1 MLAVD
6 GLTVRFGGLTALEDV
21 SLRAAEGEAL
31 GLIGPNGSGK
41 TTFINALTGAYSAT
55 GRVRFRDADLLGL
68 PPERIVR
75 LGLVRTFQNLRI
87 FRRMT
92 VLENALAAQNGM
104 PDMRFADLI
113 GGRRRDAARR
123 ERARDLVERVGLGP
137 DADRLAGELPLA
149 SQRRL
154 ELARAL
160 VRDPALLLLDEPS
173 GGMTPA
179 ETREMTGLIATL
191 ACPGRTVIVV
201 EHKMALIT
209 GLCTRL
215 AVLNFGRLVAEGAPA
230 EVLRRQ
236 AVIDAYLG
244 TEAPADA

>member
-1 MLAVD
+1 MLAID
-6 GLTVRFGGLTALEDV
+6 GLTVRFGGLTALDDV
-21 SLRAAEGEAL
+21 SLHAANGDVL

-41 TTFINALTGAYSAT
+41 TTLINALTGVYPAT
-55 GRVRFRDADLLGL
+55 GRACFRGKDLLGL

-75 LGLVRTFQNLRI
+75 LGLVRTFQNLRV
-87 FRRMT
+87 FQRMT
-92 VLENALAAQNGM
+92 VLENVLAAQNGM
-104 PDMRFADLI
+104 TGMRFVDLI
-113 GGRRRDAARR
+113 GGRRRDGGRR
-123 ERARDLVERVGLGP
+123 ERAYELVERVGLGG
-137 DADRLAGELPLA
+137 DGDRLAGTLPLA

-179 ETREMTGLIATL
+179 ETREMTGLIARL

-215 AVLNFGRLVAEGAPA
+215 AVLNFGRLIAEGAPA
-230 EVLRRQ
+230 EVLRRP
-236 AVIDAYLG
+236 AVVEAYLG

>member
-1 MLAVD
+1 MLAID
-6 GLTVRFGGLTALEDV
+6 GLTVRFGGLTALEEV
-21 SLRAAEGEAL
+21 TLHAAEGEVL

-41 TTFINALTGAYSAT
+41 TTLINALTGVYPAT
-55 GRVRFRDADLLGL
+55 GRVRFRGADLLGL
-68 PPERIVR
+68 SSERIVR
-75 LGLVRTFQNLRI
+75 LGLVRTFQNLRV

-92 VLENALAAQNGM
+92 VLENVLAAQNGM
-104 PDMRFADLI
+104 PDMGLADLV
-113 GGRRRDAARR
+113 GGRRRDGRRR
-123 ERARDLVERVGLGP
+123 ERARDLVERVGIGG
-137 DADRLAGELPLA
+137 DAGRLAGELPLA

-179 ETREMTGLIATL
+179 ETREMTELIATL

-201 EHKMALIT
+201 EHKMALIV

-215 AVLNFGRLVAEGAPA
+215 AVLNFGRLVAEGEPA

-244 TEAPADA
+244 TETAVDA

>member
-1 MLAVD
+1 MLAID
-6 GLTVRFGGLTALEDV
+6 GLTVRFGGLTALDDV
-21 SLRAAEGEAL
+21 SLHAADGEVL

-41 TTFINALTGAYSAT
+41 TTLINALTGVYPAT
-55 GRVRFRDADLLGL
+55 GRVCFRGKDLLGL

-75 LGLVRTFQNLRI
+75 LGLVRTFQNLRV

-92 VLENALAAQNGM
+92 VLENVLAAQNGM
-104 PDMRFADLI
+104 TGMRFVDLI
-113 GGRRRDAARR
+113 GGRRRDGGRR
-123 ERARDLVERVGLGP
+123 ERAYELVERVGLGG
-137 DADRLAGELPLA
+137 DGDRLAGTLPLA

-160 VRDPALLLLDEPS
+160 VRDPELLLLDEPS

-179 ETREMTGLIATL
+179 ETREMTGLIARL

-215 AVLNFGRLVAEGAPA
+215 AVLNFGRLIAEGAPA
-230 EVLRRQ
+230 EVLRRP
-236 AVIDAYLG
+236 AVVEAYLG

>member
-1 MLAVD
+1 MLAID
-6 GLTVRFGGLTALEDV
+6 GLTVRFGGLTALDDV
-21 SLRAAEGEAL
+21 SLHAADGEVL

-41 TTFINALTGAYSAT
+41 TTLINALTGIYPAT
-55 GRVRFRDADLLGL
+55 GRVRFRGEDLLGL

-75 LGLVRTFQNLRI
+75 LGLVRTFQNLRV

-92 VLENALAAQNGM
+92 VLENVLAAQNGM
-104 PDMRFADLI
+104 TDIGFADLI
-113 GGRRRDAARR
+113 GGRRRDAGRR
-123 ERARDLVERVGLGP
+123 KRARELIEQVGLGN
-137 DADRLAGELPLA
+137 DVDRLVGTLPLA

-179 ETREMTGLIATL
+179 ETREMTGLIARL
-191 ACPGRTVIVV
+191 ACPGRTVMVV

-215 AVLNFGRLVAEGAPA
+215 AVLNFGRLIAEGAPA
-230 EVLRRQ
+230 EVLRRP
-236 AVIDAYLG
+236 AVIEAYLG
-244 TEAPADA
+244 TEAPVDA

>member
-1 MLAVD
+1 MLEIE
-6 GLTVRFGGLTALEDV
+6 GLTVRFGGLTALEDM
-21 SLRAAEGEAL
+21 SLRAAEGEVL

-41 TTFINALTGAYSAT
+41 TTLINALTGVYAAT
-55 GRVRFRDADLLGL
+55 GRVRFRGTDLLGL
-68 PPERIVR
+68 PPEQIVR
-75 LGLVRTFQNLRI
+75 LGLVRTFQNLRL

-92 VLENALAAQNGM
+92 VLENVLAAQNGM
-104 PDMRFADLI
+104 ADMRFGDLI
-113 GGRRRDAARR
+113 GGRRRD
-123 ERARDLVERVGLGP
+123 RARQKQAQQLVEQVGLGG

-191 ACPGRTVIVV
+191 ACPGRTVIVI

-209 GLCTRL
+209 SLCTRL
-215 AVLNFGRLVAEGAPA
+215 AVLNFGRRIADGAPA
-230 EVLRRQ
+230 EVLRRP
-236 AVIDAYLG
+236 AVIEAYLG
-244 TEAPADA
+244 TGAPVDA

>member
-6 GLTVRFGGLTALEDV
+6 GLTVRFGGLTALDDV
-21 SLRAAEGEAL
+21 SLRAAEGDVL
-31 GLIGPNGSGK
+31 GLVGPNGSGK
-41 TTFINALTGAYSAT
+41 TTLINALTGVYPAT
-55 GRVRFRDADLLGL
+55 GRVRFRGEDLLGL

-75 LGLVRTFQNLRI
+75 LGAVRTFQNLRL

-92 VLENALAAQNGM
+92 VFENVLAAQNGM
-104 PDMRFADLI
+104 ADMRFADLV
-113 GGRRRDAARR
+113 GGRRRDGRRR
-123 ERARDLVERVGLGP
+123 ERARDLVERVGLGS
-137 DADRLAGELPLA
+137 DADRRAGELPLA

-179 ETREMTGLIATL
+179 ETREMTGLIRTL
-191 ACPGRTVIVV
+191 ACPGRTVMVV

-215 AVLNFGRLVAEGAPA
+215 AVLNFGRPIAEGAPA
-230 EVLRRQ
+230 AVLRRP
-236 AVIDAYLG
+236 AVVEAYLG
-244 TEAPADA
+244 TETPVDA

>member
-1 MLAVD
+1 MLAID

-21 SLRAAEGEAL
+21 SLRAAEGEVL

-41 TTFINALTGAYSAT
+41 TTLINALTGIYEAT
-55 GRVRFRDADLLGL
+55 GRVRFREVDLLGL

-75 LGLVRTFQNLRI
+75 LGVVRTFQNLRV

-92 VLENALAAQNGM
+92 VVENVLAAQNGM
-104 PDMRFADLI
+104 AGMRFADLV

-123 ERARDLVERVGLGP
+123 EQARNLIERVGLGD

-179 ETREMTGLIATL
+179 ETREMTRLIAAL

-215 AVLNFGRLVAEGAPA
+215 AVLNFGRLIAEGEPA

-236 AVIDAYLG
+236 PVIDAYLG

>member
-1 MLAVD
+1 MLAID
-6 GLTVRFGGLTALEDV
+6 GLTVRFGGLTALENV
-21 SLRAAEGEAL
+21 SLRAAGGEVL

-41 TTFINALTGAYSAT
+41 TTLINALTGVYEAT
-55 GRVRFRDADLLGL
+55 GRVRFRDTELLGL

-75 LGLVRTFQNLRI
+75 LGLVRTFQNLRV

-92 VLENALAAQNGM
+92 VLENVLAAQNGM
-104 PDMRFADLI
+104 PGMRFAELVA
-113 GGRRRDAARR
+113 GRRRDAARR
-123 ERARDLVERVGLGP
+123 DRAQDLVERVGLGG

-179 ETREMTGLIATL
+179 ETREMTRLIATL

-201 EHKMALIT
+201 EHKMALIV

-215 AVLNFGRLVAEGAPA
+215 AVLNFGRLIAEGEPA

-244 TEAPADA
+244 TEAPVDA

>member
-1 MLAVD
+1 MLAID

-21 SLRAAEGEAL
+21 SLQAGEGEVL

-41 TTFINALTGAYSAT
+41 TTLINALTGVYPAT
-55 GRVRFRDADLLGL
+55 GRVRFRGADLLGL
-68 PPERIVR
+68 SSERIVR
-75 LGLVRTFQNLRI
+75 MGLVRTFQNLRI

-92 VLENALAAQNGM
+92 VLENVLAAQNGM
-104 PDMRFADLI
+104 PDMRLVDLL
-113 GGRRRDAARR
+113 GGRHRDAARR
-123 ERARDLVERVGLGP
+123 QRARHLVERVGLGG
-137 DADRLAGELPLA
+137 DADRLAGDLPLA

-201 EHKMALIT
+201 EHKMALIV

-215 AVLNFGRLVAEGAPA
+215 AVLNFGRLIAEGEPA
-230 EVLRRQ
+230 EVLQRQ
-236 AVIDAYLG
+236 AVVEAYLG
-244 TEAPADA
+244 TEAPVDA